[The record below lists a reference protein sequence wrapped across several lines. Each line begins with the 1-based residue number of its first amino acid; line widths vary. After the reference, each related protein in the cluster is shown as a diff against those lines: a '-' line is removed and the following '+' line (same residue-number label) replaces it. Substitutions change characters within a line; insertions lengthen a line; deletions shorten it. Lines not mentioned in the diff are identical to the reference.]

1 MRTLTVR
8 HVTVYRYSGPVTFG
22 RHRLMLRPRDSHDMR
37 VVGAE
42 LTLSPPGNIRWMHDV
57 FGNSVTLVDFTES
70 AAELSIISTLTLERY
85 ALQRPEFPIDPDA
98 EHYPFMHSPDD
109 RTDLARLRER
119 HYPDPRN
126 IVLDWA
132 KQFVGPAPAKTLDIL
147 TAMNASIRGSFQYA
161 SRDAEGTQTPI
172 ETLERGSGSC
182 RDFALLFIEAARALG
197 FGARFVTGYL
207 YDPALDGGNGTVQG
221 AGATH
226 AWADIYLPGAGWVEF
241 DPTNGLIAAENLIR
255 VAVTRDPS
263 QAVPVAGSFTSDG
276 ASFVG
281 MSVEVTV
288 TAADASAPL
297 ATDVAQPPPAGA
309 PGNDAAAMPASPAT
323 A

>member
-57 FGNSVTLVDFTES
+57 FGNSVTLVDFSEP
-70 AAELSIISTLTLERY
+70 AAELSVISSLTLERY
-85 ALQRPEFPIDPDA
+85 ALQRPDFPIDPDA
-98 EHYPFMHSPDD
+98 ENYPFMHSPDD
-109 RTDLARLRER
+109 RTDLGRLRER
-119 HYPDPRN
+119 AYPDPRN

-147 TAMNASIRGSFQYA
+147 TAMNASMRGSFQYV

-172 ETLERGSGSC
+172 ETLERASGSC
-182 RDFALLFIEAARALG
+182 RDFAMLFIEAARALG

-207 YDPALDGGNGTVQG
+207 YDPALDGGNGAVQG

-276 ASFVG
+276 AGFVG
-281 MSVEVTV
+281 MTVEVTV
-288 TAADASAPL
+288 TAADAPAP
-297 ATDVAQPPPAGA
+297 AVAEMTPIQPVESPAAPPATAG
-309 PGNDAAAMPASPAT
+309 SPAT
-323 A
+323 T